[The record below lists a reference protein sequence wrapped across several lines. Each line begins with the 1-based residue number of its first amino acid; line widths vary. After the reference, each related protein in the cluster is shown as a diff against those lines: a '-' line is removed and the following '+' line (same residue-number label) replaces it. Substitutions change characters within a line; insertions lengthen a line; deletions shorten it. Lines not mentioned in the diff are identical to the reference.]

1 MYRTAAV
8 LAAIGVALAGCAG
21 IGDESTTC
29 HDFTGMTQDTR
40 SATIA
45 NLLKARNG
53 RNASTSDVMTRVAAT
68 LEFCGKDANRDKTVG
83 DLR

>member
-8 LAAIGVALAGCAG
+8 LTAIGVGLAACAG

-29 HDFTGMTQDTR
+29 KDFTGMSQDTR

-45 NLLKARNG
+45 NVLKARNG
-53 RNASTSDVMTRVAAT
+53 RNASTSDVQTGVAST
-68 LEFCGKDANRDKTVG
+68 LAFCSIDGNGGKTVG
-83 DLR
+83 EAK

>member
-8 LAAIGVALAGCAG
+8 LAVIGVGLAGCAG

-29 HDFTGMTQDTR
+29 RDFIGMSRDTR
-40 SATIA
+40 SATVA
-45 NLLKARNG
+45 NVLKARNG

-68 LEFCGKDANRDKTVG
+68 LEFCTKDANRDKTVG
-83 DLR
+83 DVK